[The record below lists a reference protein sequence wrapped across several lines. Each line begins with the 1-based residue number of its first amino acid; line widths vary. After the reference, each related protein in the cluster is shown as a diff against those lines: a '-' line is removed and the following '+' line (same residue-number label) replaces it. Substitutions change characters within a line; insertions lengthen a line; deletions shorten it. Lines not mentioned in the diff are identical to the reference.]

1 MMRLI
6 YHKFWITVFKL
17 KEVISINKPHP
28 NPFFRSEGERGEGGV
43 YDIDNRDKQLQIEK
57 VLRFFWNEE
66 FSSLFSDKKSLF
78 SNSVGINILMS
89 SISKLDKVLIVFK
102 ANKKNLNKK
111 SYKHHI
117 ILSENGIIVSVV
129 VPHPSLL
136 PPQRVGCVTTPRPH
150 LMKHKISQNTATVF
164 KKIGT
169 ELHRNLLNN
178 EWLKYNNV
186 KDGNYN
192 LELDNI
198 MYEFDNG
205 LSEGEFNTKLSE
217 LLGIISNDDYFKLG
231 SDLSEIISE
240 NNNLFKFMNIA
251 NDDNTIQR
259 VIVAGKET

>member
-1 MMRLI
+1 
-6 YHKFWITVFKL
+6 
-17 KEVISINKPHP
+17 
-28 NPFFRSEGERGEGGV
+28 
-43 YDIDNRDKQLQIEK
+43 
-57 VLRFFWNEE
+57 
-66 FSSLFSDKKSLF
+66 
-78 SNSVGINILMS
+78 MS

-136 PPQRVGCVTTPRPH
+136 RCFAPRPH

-169 ELHRNLLNN
+169 ELHRHLLNN

-205 LSEGEFNTKLSE
+205 LSEGEFNTKLS
-217 LLGIISNDDYFKLG
+217 
-231 SDLSEIISE
+231 
-240 NNNLFKFMNIA
+240 
-251 NDDNTIQR
+251 
-259 VIVAGKET
+259 